1 MFSAKCPNS
10 FSLGILEKGKEITL
24 ADIFVEK
31 VRESER
37 AALETK
43 RQTQVEAKE
52 LIDNAGRQGE
62 RLLALSERD
71 AALRLSASAKA
82 DADVADKLYREAED
96 AARQEAMALA
106 ENAASRMD
114 KAVALILERVGGV
127 WQ

>member
-1 MFSAKCPNS
+1 MPKH

-37 AALETK
+37 TALESK
-43 RQTQVEAKE
+43 KKAQICAKE
-52 LIDNAGRQGE
+52 LIDGAKREGE
-62 RLLALSERD
+62 QRLLQAERD
-71 AALRLSASAKA
+71 AAKNLSASAKA
-82 DADVADKLYREAED
+82 DAETADKLLQKEEESAGKEAE
-96 AARQEAMALA
+96 ALA
-106 ENAASRMD
+106 ANAASRMD